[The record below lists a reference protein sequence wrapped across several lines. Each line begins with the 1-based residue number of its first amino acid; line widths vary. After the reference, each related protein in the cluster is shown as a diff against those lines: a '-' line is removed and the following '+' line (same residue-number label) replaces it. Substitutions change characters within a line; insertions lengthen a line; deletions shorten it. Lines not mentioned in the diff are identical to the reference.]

1 MTAAVLVV
9 VLALLVVELARLGM
23 QARPAPE
30 EHPDRIV
37 QAHVRSRVAVNSK
50 TGDVF
55 TGLLADADL
64 HAVVLMQATTETG
77 DEVDG
82 QLVILRSDIACIQ
95 FL

>member
-1 MTAAVLVV
+1 MTAAILVA

-23 QARPAPE
+23 QARPVPA

-37 QAHVRSRVAVNSK
+37 QAHVRSRVAVNAKS
-50 TGDVF
+50 GDVF
-55 TGLLADADL
+55 TGLLADADP
-64 HAVVLMQATTETG
+64 HAVVLTRATTETG